1 MSLLPA
7 HRRSTRRA
15 AVATALI
22 ATASGPLVAMSL
34 PAHAS
39 ATAATVAGQT
49 GISRWL
55 PVASPPVPP
64 ANDAGSI
71 SAL

>member
-7 HRRSTRRA
+7 HRRSGRR

-34 PAHAS
+34 PAHAR
-39 ATAATVAGQT
+39 ATAATMAGQT
-49 GISRWL
+49 GI
-55 PVASPPVPP
+55 
-64 ANDAGSI
+64 
-71 SAL
+71 